1 VKRNDL
7 VKKVF
12 AGVVCCL
19 LLAATGYAQSLEKG
33 DMEVTGQ
40 VGIVT
45 GINTHASFAASAGK
59 AVADKVFVLG
69 EFSYIPLGGANVSG
83 GGLEFS
89 SGGRVLTY
97 MGGAHYQFGARK
109 DFIPYAGGML
119 GVVHSSFSVE
129 GPNQN
134 LESSSNDFYVGLTGG
149 ARYYVKDRWGFKP
162 ELTLFAGTDSFWRF
176 AVGMFYRFGR

>member
-7 VKKVF
+7 LKKAF

-19 LLAATGYAQSLEKG
+19 LLAATGYSQSLEKG

-59 AVADKVFVLG
+59 AVTDKVFVLG
-69 EFSYIPLGGANVSG
+69 EFSYIPLGGAEASG
-83 GGLEFS
+83 SGFEFS
-89 SGGRVLTY
+89 AGGRVVTF
-97 MGGAHYQFGARK
+97 MGGAQYQFGERK
-109 DFIPYAGGML
+109 SFIPYAGGAL
-119 GVVHSSFSVE
+119 GVVHSSF
-129 GPNQN
+129 
-134 LESSSNDFYVGLTGG
+134 ESTVNGTTLDVSNNDFYVSLSGG